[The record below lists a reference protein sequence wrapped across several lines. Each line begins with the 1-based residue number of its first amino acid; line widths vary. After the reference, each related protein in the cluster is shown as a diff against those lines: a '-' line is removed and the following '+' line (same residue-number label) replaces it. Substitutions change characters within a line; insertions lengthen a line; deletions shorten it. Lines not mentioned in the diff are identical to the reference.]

1 MNRLNLRKIV
11 NSPKITKW
19 SNIIYAH
26 KSTLLYI
33 PHKFPSKTGRPVSV
47 NTLYEILHTSLRSRT
62 VQATNIE
69 LKALA
74 TEGREPCNKKGG
86 QTV

>member
-1 MNRLNLRKIV
+1 MNRLSLRKIV

-19 SNIIYAH
+19 SNINAH
-26 KSTLLYI
+26 KSTLLCI